1 MNRGILYHSTDNKLR
16 RMSLFVWFS
25 QFHHFRLRQALYPLL
40 LASLLACSLLAGR
53 VYLSGSWTYLFL
65 VWNLFLAW
73 LPYLGSLWATYLYQR
88 QPRRWWSLLLP
99 SLLWLI
105 FFPNAPYLVTDL
117 LHLQSR
123 APLPIWYD
131 LGLLSAFAWAGLFLG
146 IFSLRAMQM
155 LVKTLAGSIASW
167 LFVAS
172 VVGLSGLG
180 IYLGRFLD
188 WNSWDLFFH
197 PYSVLTDVAIRLAHP
212 LSHLQTFGVTFLF
225 AAFLLVCYLTI
236 TVGTLPEQS

>member
-1 MNRGILYHSTDNKLR
+1 
-16 RMSLFVWFS
+16 
-25 QFHHFRLRQALYPLL
+25 
-40 LASLLACSLLAGR
+40 
-53 VYLSGSWTYLFL
+53 LFL

-73 LPYLGSLWATYLYQR
+73 LPYLGSLWTTYLYRR
-88 QPRRWWSLLLP
+88 QSRRWWSLLLP

-123 APLPIWYD
+123 APVPIWYD
-131 LGLLSAFAWAGLFLG
+131 LGLLSTFAWAGLFLA
-146 IFSLRAMQM
+146 IFSLRTMQM
-155 LVKTLAGSIASW
+155 LVKTLAGSLTSW

-172 VVGLSGLG
+172 VLGLSGLG
-180 IYLGRFLD
+180 IYLGRFLN

-197 PYSVLTDVAIRLAHP
+197 PFDVLSDVAIRLAHP

>member
-1 MNRGILYHSTDNKLR
+1 
-16 RMSLFVWFS
+16 
-25 QFHHFRLRQALYPLL
+25 
-40 LASLLACSLLAGR
+40 
-53 VYLSGSWTYLFL
+53 
-65 VWNLFLAW
+65 
-73 LPYLGSLWATYLYQR
+73 
-88 QPRRWWSLLLP
+88 
-99 SLLWLI
+99 
-105 FFPNAPYLVTDL
+105 
-117 LHLQSR
+117 
-123 APLPIWYD
+123 
-131 LGLLSAFAWAGLFLG
+131 
-146 IFSLRAMQM
+146 LRAMQM

-180 IYLGRFLD
+180 IYLGRFLN

-197 PYSVLTDVAIRLAHP
+197 PYHVLTDVAIRLVHP